1 MAAISGSLT
10 VNLAT
15 LITNCYGGDNFTF
28 ELLSEYQPA
37 SQNWTGS
44 LSIGELTIQ
53 IQPTLIGGY
62 PYATSSVDYGN
73 FVFSIQPPNVIALN
87 TSLSSFDEDYQQVP
101 YFLSGSSDS
110 QIAISSSLYNIYGD
124 INYAFA
130 PRFADKIIIKS
141 YDGRTQILDILS
153 TTNFNSQLLLT
164 VIPNLTD
171 YFINNPT
178 QISEMLIIKKV
189 KDEQN
194 IILSFKKSPGDTS
207 YGFVIP
213 ENISLDILDNIS
225 GIQSNVQNQL
235 LSTQQNSG

>member
-1 MAAISGSLT
+1 MAISGSLT
-10 VNLAT
+10 INLST
-15 LITNCYGGDNFTF
+15 LISNCYGGDNFTF
-28 ELLSEYQPA
+28 ELISEFQPA

-44 LSIGELTIQ
+44 LSVGSLTVE

-73 FVFSIQPPNVIALN
+73 FIYSIQPPNIIILN
-87 TSLSSFDEDYQQVP
+87 SSLSSFDESYMQIP

-110 QIAISSSLYNIYGD
+110 QVAISSSLYSIYGE
-124 INYAFA
+124 INYPFA
-130 PRFADKIIIKS
+130 PRFADKIILKS
-141 YDGRTQILDILS
+141 YDGRTQVVDILS
-153 TTNFNSQLLLT
+153 TETNNSQLQLS
-164 VIPNLTD
+164 VIPNIFE

-178 QISEMLIIKKV
+178 QISEMLIIKKI

-213 ENISLDILDNIS
+213 DNISLDIVDNIS
-225 GIQSNVQNQL
+225 SIQSSVQNQL